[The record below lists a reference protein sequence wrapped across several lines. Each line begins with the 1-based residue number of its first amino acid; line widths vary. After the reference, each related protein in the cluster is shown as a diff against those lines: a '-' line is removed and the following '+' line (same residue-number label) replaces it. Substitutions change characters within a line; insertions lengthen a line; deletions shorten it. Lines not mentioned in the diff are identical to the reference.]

1 MKPMKLMK
9 QLKPMKPLKP
19 LFAFFAR
26 ANNIAIAFVVIAVIA
41 ACLWLAFGTR
51 QLLEGMTGQ
60 TDGLESLKK
69 ETELMQTTYAELKSG
84 VEDQKNRIE
93 NNAKMTLNVMSD
105 APNKSSEVTGVSVNP
120 DDPSKT
126 TIPKVNLS

>member
-1 MKPMKLMK
+1 M
-9 QLKPMKPLKP
+9 KP

-26 ANNIAIAFVVIAVIA
+26 GNNMALAFAMAMAIAVLLL
-41 ACLWLAFGTR
+41 CLWLASGTR
-51 QLLEGMTGQ
+51 QLEGMTGP
-60 TDGLESLKK
+60 TVGLESLKK

-84 VEDQKNRIE
+84 IEDQKNRIE
-93 NNAKMTLNVMSD
+93 NNAQMTLKVMSD

-126 TIPKVNLS
+126 AIPKVNMS

>member
-1 MKPMKLMK
+1 M
-9 QLKPMKPLKP
+9 KP

-26 ANNIAIAFVVIAVIA
+26 GNNMALAFAMAMAMAIAVLLL
-41 ACLWLAFGTR
+41 CLWLASGTR
-51 QLLEGMTGQ
+51 QLEGMTGQ

-84 VEDQKNRIE
+84 IEDQKNRIE
-93 NNAKMTLNVMSD
+93 NNAQMTLKVMSD

-126 TIPKVNLS
+126 AIPKVNMS

>member
-1 MKPMKLMK
+1 M
-9 QLKPMKPLKP
+9 KP

-26 ANNIAIAFVVIAVIA
+26 GNNMAFAFVMAMAMAIAVI
-41 ACLWLAFGTR
+41 WLAFGTTR
-51 QLLEGMTGQ
+51 QLEGMTGQ
-60 TDGLESLKK
+60 TDELESLKNQIAM
-69 ETELMQTTYAELKSG
+69 MQTTYAELKSG
-84 VEDQKNRIE
+84 IEDQKNRIE
-93 NNAKMTLNVMSD
+93 NNAKMTLKVMSD

>member
-9 QLKPMKPLKP
+9 PMKPMKP

-26 ANNIAIAFVVIAVIA
+26 ANNIVIAFAVISVIA

-60 TDGLESLKK
+60 TGGLESLKN
-69 ETELMQTTYAELKSG
+69 ETERMKTTYAELKSG
-84 VEDQKNRIE
+84 IEDQKNRIE
-93 NNAKMTLNVMSD
+93 SNAQMTLKVMSD

-126 TIPKVNLS
+126 AIPKVNMS

>member
-1 MKPMKLMK
+1 MKPMKPM
-9 QLKPMKPLKP
+9 KPMKSMNPMKP

-26 ANNIAIAFVVIAVIA
+26 ANNIAIAFVVIAVLMP
-41 ACLWLAFGTR
+41 CLWLAFGTR

-126 TIPKVNLS
+126 AIPKVNLS